1 MEKVR
6 ITFQPEGKTAEL
18 PLGGSV
24 LEATEPLELYITSPC
39 GAGGRCGRCRVRLLD
54 GSIPYDPL
62 ELKLLRPEE
71 RERGIRLAC
80 CLKPS
85 HDVVVELLPEYVYVQ
100 PRAKLEIEGP
110 AVEVE
115 SGLEKHLVPLKA
127 PTLEDQV
134 SLLHQILRSLPP
146 RDEGYRT
153 DLEAVKALQMI
164 PWQDGEV
171 ATATIR
177 DGTIIAL
184 ERGDTRRAQYGL
196 AVDIGTT
203 TIACFLVDLVTGET
217 LGAAAKANSQRF
229 FGDDVVSRI
238 KYAMEKEEG
247 LGRLHRRLIRDIN
260 TLLTST
266 CREAGIPP
274 DRVYR
279 MVFVGNA
286 TMLHLFL
293 GLDPRSLGTAPYVP
307 LADEGIELRADDLGI
322 VANPSCRCSLL
333 PSIASWVGSDA
344 LAMTLA
350 AGIDQRDG
358 IVLAIDVGTNGE
370 SILGWR
376 KEILCCS
383 NAAGPAFEGAHIA
396 DGMQAFPGAIEAVWI
411 EGDVH
416 LKTIGGFPPK
426 GLCGSGLIDAVA
438 ALLDVGLIEPS
449 GRMLGRE
456 EAKERLPHLGSP
468 ILNRL
473 RREGSQ
479 NTFVLATEEESETGL
494 PIRLTQSD
502 VRELQMAS
510 GAIAA
515 GCRLLMREMGIEEQE
530 ISEVLL
536 AGSFGNHIRAK
547 SAIRIGLIPRLP
559 SGKVHFIG
567 NAAGAGARMALLS
580 HSTSRRAEA
589 LRKKIRYVEQAG
601 RPDFQDL
608 LMEAIIFP
616 GL

>member
-6 ITFQPEGKTAEL
+6 ITFQPEGRTAEV

-24 LEATEPLELYITSPC
+24 LEATEPLDLYITSPC
-39 GAGGRCGRCRVRLLD
+39 GAEGRCGRCKVRLLD

-80 CLKPS
+80 RLKPS

-100 PRAKLEIEGP
+100 PKAKLEIQGP
-110 AVEVE
+110 PVEVE

-127 PTLEDQV
+127 PTLKDQA
-134 SLLHQILRSLPP
+134 SLLRQICRSLPP
-146 RDEGYRT
+146 REGGYRI
-153 DLEAVKALQMI
+153 DLEAVKALPGI
-164 PWQDGEV
+164 PWAEGE
-171 ATATIR
+171 TATVTIW

-184 ERGDTRRAQYGL
+184 ERGDTRRAQYGC

-203 TIACFLVDLVTGET
+203 TIACFLVNLTTGET
-217 LGAAAKANSQRF
+217 VGAAAKANSQRL

-238 KYAMEKEEG
+238 RYAMEKEEG
-247 LGRLHRRLIRDIN
+247 LGRLHRRLIKDIN
-260 TLLTST
+260 TLLLST
-266 CREAGIPP
+266 CREAGILP

-279 MVFVGNA
+279 MVFVGNI

-307 LADEGIELRADDLGI
+307 LADEGIEFKAGDLGI
-322 VANPSCRCSLL
+322 EAHPACRCSFL
-333 PSIASWVGSDA
+333 PGVTSWVGSDA

-350 AGIDQRDG
+350 AGIDRSEG

-370 SILGWR
+370 SVLGWR
-376 KEILCCS
+376 EELLCCS
-383 NAAGPAFEGAHIA
+383 NAAGPAFEGAHIT

-416 LKTIGGFPPK
+416 WRTIGGFPPK

-438 ALLDVGLIEPS
+438 ALLEVGLIEPS
-449 GRMLGRE
+449 GRMLGPE
-456 EAKERLPHLGSP
+456 EARERLPHLGRP
-468 ILNRL
+468 ILSRL

-479 NTFVLATEEESETGL
+479 NTFVLVTEEESETGL
-494 PIRLTQSD
+494 PIRLTQQD

-515 GCRLLMREMGIEEQE
+515 GCRLLMREMGIGEEE
-530 ISEVLL
+530 LSEVLL
-536 AGSFGNHIRAK
+536 AGAFGNHIRVE
-547 SAIRIGLIPRLP
+547 SAIRIGLLPRLP
-559 SGKVHFIG
+559 SGKVRFIG

-580 HSTSRRAEA
+580 RSVFQRASL
-589 LRKKIRYVEQAG
+589 LRERIRYVEQAG

-608 LMEAIIFP
+608 LMEAVVFP
-616 GL
+616 GP